1 MLPVFVITQPGL
13 ESVTATE
20 LAGLGIS
27 VTEAEPG
34 GLSFDADAET
44 LARASIDL
52 RTASRILVRLG
63 SFHAASFG
71 ELERH
76 AKRLPWGDF
85 LSADT
90 TPSFRV
96 TSKKSRL
103 YHEDAI
109 AERLV
114 RAAGR
119 DPAVAAPADAPVQQF
134 VVRVFRDEVTVSADA
149 SGELLHRRGYRLDGA
164 KAPLRETL
172 AAAMLLG
179 VGWDGSTPLV
189 DPFAGS
195 GTIPIEAAMIARG
208 VAPGLHR
215 SFAAE
220 SWPGTPAGIFD
231 AARIGA
237 LGRGGA
243 VGAACRPPLRA
254 ADRDA
259 GAVAAMHANAER
271 AGVAGDIDIRQAV
284 ISDLELPE
292 EPGWIVTNPPYG
304 VRVGER
310 LRLRNL
316 YAQTGKVLRARAGG
330 WRLAL
335 LSVHPVLDQQLGI
348 PLTPVWETTN
358 GGIRVR
364 LVVAQL

>member
-1 MLPVFVITQPGL
+1 MFSVFVITQPGL

-27 VTEAEPG
+27 VGETEPG
-34 GLSFDADAET
+34 GLSFEADANA
-44 LARASIDL
+44 LARASVNL

-76 AKRLPWGDF
+76 ARRLPWGDF
-85 LSADT
+85 ISAGT
-90 TPSFRV
+90 TSSFRV

-109 AERLV
+109 GERLV

-134 VVRVFRDEVTVSADA
+134 VVRVFRDQVTVSADA

-179 VGWDGSTPLV
+179 VGWDGSTSLV

-208 VAPGLHR
+208 IAPGLHR
-215 SFAAE
+215 GFAAE
-220 SWPGTPAGIFD
+220 SWPVLAGGGFGSAAPVSGGTQSMPSI
-231 AARIGA
+231 
-237 LGRGGA
+237 
-243 VGAACRPPLRA
+243 RA

-259 GAVAAMHANAER
+259 GAVAAIRANAER
-271 AGVAGDIDIRQAV
+271 AGVEGDISIRQAV

-335 LSVHPVLDQQLGI
+335 LSVHPLLDQQLGF